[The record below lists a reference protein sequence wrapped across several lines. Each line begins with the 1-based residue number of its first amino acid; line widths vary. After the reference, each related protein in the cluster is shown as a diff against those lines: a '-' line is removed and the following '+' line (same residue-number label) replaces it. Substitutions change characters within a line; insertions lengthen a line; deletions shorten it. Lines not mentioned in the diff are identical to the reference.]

1 MAAWRAEPAPM
12 GALDYVSPDA
22 NLVAAF
28 VMKDMGIVVGEL
40 FDIVGGLDDGFEE
53 SLDAFQRE
61 AGIDIRRDL
70 ADPLGGEFAVAL
82 DGPVLPTPSWKV
94 IMEVYDPARLEQ
106 TLEWLVTRMNEEF
119 AESGNGKGFSLERE
133 SAGGRDYLRLESLDT
148 GLAVHFVFDGG
159 YLVAGPSRGLL
170 DRALQNRAMGI
181 RLTDSPSFRKLI
193 PRDEQVDFSAVVYQ
207 NVAPVLGPL
216 SDTLSTM
223 GGDVA
228 GDDRLWATLAADA
241 KPSLALLYGERDRI
255 VLASSSE
262 GGLISSALNQLSG
275 AGGLL
280 GMQQSLARALE
291 HEVNAR

>member
-1 MAAWRAEPAPM
+1 M
-12 GALDYVSPDA
+12 GV
-22 NLVAAF
+22 
-28 VMKDMGIVVGEL
+28 VVGEL
-40 FDIVGGLDDGFEE
+40 FDIVGAFEDDFEE
-53 SLDAFQRE
+53 SLDEFQRE

-70 ADPLGGEFAVAL
+70 AEPLGGEFAVAI

-106 TLEWLVTRMNEEF
+106 TLEWLVKRVNEEI
-119 AESGNGKGFSLERE
+119 AEAGDGAGLSLERE
-133 SAGGRDYLRLESLDT
+133 AVGGRDYLRLESLDA
-148 GLAVHFVFDGG
+148 GVAVHFVFDGG

-170 DRALQNRAMGI
+170 DRTLQNKAMGI
-181 RLTDSPSFRKLI
+181 RLTDSASFLELI
-193 PRDEQVDFSAVVYQ
+193 PRDEEVNFSAVVYQ
-207 NVAPVLGPL
+207 NVAPILAPL
-216 SDTLSTM
+216 SDTLGTM
-223 GGDVA
+223 SRA
-228 GDDRLWATLAADA
+228 DDMDHQLWASLAADA

-291 HEVNAR
+291 HEVGAR